1 LDLRISNPRLTRR
14 GALIALGSIAAG
26 SLLAACSAGQQSA
39 APTSQAAAG
48 AATPTP
54 AQAASSGVTLQ
65 PTPTEKPGILGLPTP
80 KADQTVIHY
89 WHNFGVG
96 VAADVHTKQIQ
107 AFLDA
112 NPKYAID
119 VEYVPTTAG
128 TQLSDKLIAAI
139 SGGDPPEAARFD
151 RFIVTSWA
159 SRGFLTDLSDMA
171 KRDGVTEDKFIK
183 EGWLEAT
190 YKGKVYAVP
199 FDTDLRGLYYNK
211 KAFQDAGLDP
221 NKPPTTTDELDAAA
235 DKLTKKDGAK
245 LTQMGFVPWAL
256 QGSLYTYGWIFG
268 GEFYDRDKDV
278 VTLNHPQI
286 VKALEW
292 MVSYAKKYNVDT
304 IDQYAQAFGN
314 NEQNPFVAGLVA
326 TASDGDWEVATFN
339 KYMKSD
345 MHDQWD
351 IVPYPKA
358 PGGPD
363 QVTWGGGW
371 ATIVPKGSKQI
382 DGGWA
387 FAKYLGTDAAAMYSI
402 GTTHIPVYLPAYDDL
417 EKNKANFDPRWQ
429 KFWPLKSVARF
440 RPNLPVGQEL
450 WNAQTQ
456 AADLARHG
464 KEEAAAVLDRLNKQV
479 NDAYA
484 KVKAQG

>member
-1 LDLRISNPRLTRR
+1 LVALT
-14 GALIALGSIAAG
+14 AAAG
-26 SLLAACSAGQQSA
+26 SLLAACAAQNAAPSSSSAPAAA
-39 APTSQAAAG
+39 APTN
-48 AATPTP
+48 TP
-54 AQAASSGVTLQ
+54 ASSGVTLA

-80 KADQTVIHY
+80 SSGQTVIHY

-96 VAADVHTKQIQ
+96 LAADVHTKQIL
-107 AFLDA
+107 AFLQA
-112 NPKYAID
+112 NPKYAVD
-119 VEYVPTTAG
+119 VEYVPTGVG

-159 SRGFLTDLSDMA
+159 SKGFLTDLTDRA
-171 KRDGVTEDKFIK
+171 QKDGVSQDKFIK

-190 YKGKVYAVP
+190 WKGKVYAVP

-211 KAFQDAGLDP
+211 KQMADAGLDP
-221 NKPPTTTDELDAAA
+221 NKPPTTIDELDAMA

-268 GEFYDRDKDV
+268 GEFYDPQKDV
-278 VTLNHPQI
+278 ITLDHPQI
-286 VKALEW
+286 IKALQW
-292 MVSYAKKYNVDT
+292 MVSYSKKYNVDT

-314 NEQNPFVAGLVA
+314 NEQNPFVAGLLS
-326 TASDGDWEVATFN
+326 TASDGDWEVANFN

-351 IVPYPKA
+351 MVPYPKA

-371 ATIVPKGSKQI
+371 STIVPKGSKEV

-387 FAKYLGTDAAAMYSI
+387 FAKYLGTDAAAMYAI
-402 GTTHIPVYLPAYDDL
+402 QTTHIPVYLPAYDDL
-417 EKNKANFDPRWQ
+417 EKNKSNFDPRWQ

-450 WNAQTQ
+450 WNAQTD

-464 KEEAAAVLDRLNKQV
+464 KEDAAAVLTRLSKQV
-479 NDAYA
+479 NDAYN
-484 KVKAQG
+484 KVKGS